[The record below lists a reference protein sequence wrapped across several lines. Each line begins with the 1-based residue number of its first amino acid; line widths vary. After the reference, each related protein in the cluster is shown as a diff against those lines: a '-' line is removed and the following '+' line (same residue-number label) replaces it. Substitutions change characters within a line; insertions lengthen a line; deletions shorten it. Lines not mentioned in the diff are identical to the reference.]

1 MRPMSLK
8 PTRRSSPRVKF
19 FSISFCSDVRQLD
32 ARLLEEADLHDLG
45 STWLVPT
52 WKPAS

>member
-1 MRPMSLK
+1 MRPMSAK

-19 FSISFCSDVRQLD
+19 FSISFCNDGESGMPGCSKNRICTTS
-32 ARLLEEADLHDLG
+32 G
-45 STWLVPT
+45 SVWLMPT

>member
-8 PTRRSSPRVKF
+8 PTRRSSPREKF
-19 FSISFCSDVRQLD
+19 FSISFCSDVDSWIPGCSKKRIWTTS
-32 ARLLEEADLHDLG
+32 G